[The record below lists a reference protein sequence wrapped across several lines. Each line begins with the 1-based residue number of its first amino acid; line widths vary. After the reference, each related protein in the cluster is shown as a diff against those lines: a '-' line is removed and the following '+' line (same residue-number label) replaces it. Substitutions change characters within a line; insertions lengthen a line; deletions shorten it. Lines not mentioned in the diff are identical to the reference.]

1 MLRNTYKNIKD
12 FGNTQENLESNDPLS
27 YCLNWTLDQQFLHG
41 GNSYIYGQYSK
52 PCQAYLSDYCAQGWD
67 AFCETA
73 SKNVNISF
81 PNQLEL
87 KRNLSSGI
95 SAGSAVGMTAGD
107 ILIRNTA
114 AKKYLVSMEGNCV
127 QKFQPFDPT
136 VANSPMISYWES
148 EFGADYACVPY
159 YSVDPSTIDND
170 PVMNKILEK
179 PSIAFDILLNI
190 YRTMKNKGTLG
201 SLTGTRLGHYFSAY
215 FETKESFSPGPTMRV
230 SSTTPSCTSYSMA
243 KTPSLPSVGPPTP
256 MPTYIP
262 QPTPTQQYPP
272 PQPFIATTSP
282 IPYQYSY

>member
-1 MLRNTYKNIKD
+1 MQRNIYKNIKD
-12 FGNTQENLESNDPLS
+12 FGNTPENKNLESNNPLS

-52 PCQAYLSDYCAQGWD
+52 PCQAYLSDYCAEGWD

-95 SAGSAVGMTAGD
+95 SAGSAIGMKAGD
-107 ILIRNTA
+107 ILVRNTA
-114 AKKYLVSMEGNCV
+114 AKKYLVAMEGNCV

-136 VANSPMISYWES
+136 VADSPMISYWES

-159 YSVDPSTIDND
+159 YAVDPATIDSD
-170 PVMNKILEK
+170 PVMDKILEK
-179 PSIAFDILLNI
+179 PSIAFDILINI
-190 YRTMKNKGTLG
+190 YKTMKNKGTL
-201 SLTGTRLGHYFSAY
+201 SALKNTKLGKYFDIY
-215 FETKESFSPGPTMRV
+215 FEPKESFNYGPTVPPSTSFLPRV
-230 SSTTPSCTSYSMA
+230 NPSPTDIPTS
-243 KTPSLPSVGPPTP
+243 PPRYG
-256 MPTYIP
+256 MPTYMP
-262 QPTPTQQYPP
+262 VPTPAQAYPP
-272 PQPFIATTSP
+272 NQPFIKQPAP